1 MQPEK
6 SNIEA
11 FSADEYDVARRKL
24 ARIVGLGVTLFT
36 GLIFL
41 LTLSTG
47 AFPGESADLMVA
59 FSGIEP
65 KVAPSHT
72 IWGAIV
78 AALASFNPEGMILR
92 LNLFSLVVALLSVWL
107 LFDIVVKKISGTI
120 DPENATPRATAVA
133 SVLGGGAA
141 ALALAFSVPF
151 WMCATRLQYQ
161 GFNVLLILILFRLI
175 TGYVHGGGLW
185 NLMVAA
191 FLLGVATVESL
202 GIIIFAPIFVLY
214 ALRHWM
220 NRGHASAGSL
230 FSFGA
235 LFALGL
241 ASSWL
246 IAIRFNATHDI
257 SLRGYESVWMIV
269 LRIFIDQYEML
280 KSAFPVNGWL
290 NLAIVVVAP
299 AIASDFIARRAL
311 NETRE
316 WGIMIMHAVF
326 TVAVVL
332 VLGNT
337 PAVSPWGIYR
347 TTEVLP
353 VPLMVLTAMTC
364 GYLIAYWYL
373 LVANRSQINIDGERS
388 AVHSGSIWFGC
399 FFGAFALV
407 AIPVTSGINLLEA
420 NGRAGKFVDEC
431 VSEFIDSLG
440 PRRWIISNGLFDSH
454 LLLEAH
460 RTGRDIKVVKLQNN
474 DSKVYLRYLRNIIKG
489 DSDIRPEDADLLA
502 GSVEFGVLPFVQ
514 DWIECDPS
522 AIDKMAIVNTPDLI
536 VAVNKVVVPHKF
548 FFTAGNSLD
557 EVKKTSFL
565 EANQEFW
572 GRMKTLLAKE
582 RGSRDSA
589 SAFRAI
595 VRRQVGF
602 VANNTG
608 VLLEDLGRDE
618 EAFQTYNF
626 VRQFDTDN
634 VSALL
639 NLIEILRRNES
650 KGFHNA
656 ERKAI
661 ESSFEN
667 VIKKLEGRKLPIWS
681 LSRTFGYV
689 RSPVLFT
696 QLGWAWAASGQP
708 GIAIAGIRRAE
719 SVAQTAAGKVRAQES
734 MAEVLWRQNDIEGSE
749 RIYEDILKQ
758 DPENTTA
765 MLNLS
770 RIQARRGSLDK
781 ARDWLSKA
789 QSKGARRAEL
799 AFEGASLDLA
809 AGAPAAARIKLNEIT
824 DVEPNNIQ
832 AWALLGIA
840 AVQMGDYE
848 EVETRV
854 LKKIAEI
861 AGTTDNY
868 QYLIVRGQLLF
879 QKGED
884 LVGARDAF
892 ERASISRPG
901 ITMLLEWILQLDFML
916 NDKAAAEEHAR
927 QILRT
932 NRNNSFANYIMGSI
946 MLYRGRIPEAENYL
960 RRSISSANKPE
971 PLNDLAELLRMNGNF
986 EEAER
991 YIHSAIQLAP
1001 GFYILWDTLGG
1012 ILFDKGDFAGA
1023 EEAYLKAIELFKDD
1037 GRVYLNY
1044 ATLLLKKGETVK
1056 AREMVMKVNANRSS
1070 LDPADLEKLSELVKK
1085 VTPGKKR

>member
-1 MQPEK
+1 MQLEK

-11 FSADEYDVARRKL
+11 FSPEEYVTVRRKL
-24 ARIVGLGVTLFT
+24 ARIVGICVTLFV
-36 GLIFL
+36 GLVFL

-47 AFPGESADLMVA
+47 AFPGESADLMVTY
-59 FSGIEP
+59 SGLEP
-65 KVAPSHT
+65 KVAPAHT
-72 IWGAIV
+72 LWGTIVSAI
-78 AALASFNPEGMILR
+78 ASFDPGGMILR
-92 LNLFSLVVALLSVWL
+92 LNLFSLVVALISVWL
-107 LFDIVVKKISGTI
+107 LFDIVVRMISGTI
-120 DPENATPRATAVA
+120 DQENATPRALAIA
-133 SVLGGGAA
+133 SVIGGAA
-141 ALALAFSVPF
+141 AAIALAFSVPF

-161 GFNVLLILILFRLI
+161 GFNVLLILLIFRLI
-175 TGYVHGGGLW
+175 AGYAQGGGLW
-185 NLMVAA
+185 NLMCVSL
-191 FLLGVATVESL
+191 LLGIATVESL
-202 GIIIFAPIFVLY
+202 GIVLFAPIFIIY
-214 ALRHWM
+214 AVRHWM
-220 NRGHASAGSL
+220 QRGHASAGSI
-230 FSFGA
+230 FAFGA

-246 IAIRFNATHDI
+246 IAVRFNATHDI
-257 SLRGYESVWMIV
+257 SLRGYESVWMIIQ
-269 LRIFIDQYEML
+269 RIFFDQYEML
-280 KSAFPVNGWL
+280 KAAFPVNGWL
-290 NLAIVVVAP
+290 NIALVVIVP

-316 WGIMIMHAVF
+316 WGIMIMHAVM
-326 TVAVVL
+326 TMAVIL

-337 PAVSPWGIYR
+337 PAISPWGVYR
-347 TTEVLP
+347 STGIIP

-364 GYLIAYWYL
+364 GYLLAYWYL
-373 LVANRSQINIDGERS
+373 LVANRSQVNIDGERS

-407 AIPVTSGINLLEA
+407 AIPITAGINLLEA
-420 NGRAGKFVDEC
+420 NGRTGKFVDEC

-440 PRRWIISNGLFDSH
+440 GRRWIVSNGLFDSH

-460 RTGRDIKVVKLQNN
+460 RTGRDIRVIKLQNN
-474 DSKVYLRYLRNIIKG
+474 DNKVYLRHLRNVIKSDG
-489 DSDIRPEDADLLA
+489 DFKPEDASLLA

-514 DWIECDPS
+514 DWIAYDPS
-522 AIDKMAIVNTPDLI
+522 AIDKMVIVNTPDLI
-536 VAVNKVVVPHKF
+536 VAIDKIVVPHKF

-565 EANQEFW
+565 ETNNEFW

-582 RGSRDSA
+582 RGARDSA
-589 SAFRAI
+589 ANFRAI

-608 VLLEDLGRDE
+608 VLLEDIGKDE

-626 VRQFDTDN
+626 VRQFDPDN

-639 NLIEILRRNES
+639 NLIEILRRNEA
-650 KGFHNA
+650 KDFHTA

-661 ESSFEN
+661 ESSFES
-667 VIKKLEGRKLPIWS
+667 VIKRLEGRKLPIWS

-719 SVAQTAAGKVRAQES
+719 KIAQSAAGKVRAQQS

-758 DPENTTA
+758 DPENATA

-781 ARDWLSKA
+781 AREWLSKA

-809 AGAPAAARIKLNEIT
+809 AGDPAAARIKLNEIT

-832 AWALLGIA
+832 AWALLGISA
-840 AVQMGDYE
+840 IQMNDYD
-848 EVETRV
+848 EVESRI

-946 MLYRGRIPEAENYL
+946 MLYRGRTAEAENYL

-971 PLNDLAELLRMNGNF
+971 PLNDLAELLRMNGNLD
-986 EEAER
+986 EAER
-991 YIHSAIQLAP
+991 YIRSAIQLAP
-1001 GFYILWDTLGG
+1001 DFYVVWDTLGG
-1012 ILFDKGDFAGA
+1012 ILFDRGNLAGA
-1023 EEAYLKAIELFKDD
+1023 EESYLKALELFQGDS
-1037 GRVYLNY
+1037 RVYLNY
-1044 ATLLLKKGETVK
+1044 AKVLLKKGETVK
-1056 AREMVMKVNANRSS
+1056 AREMIMKVNANRSTLS
-1070 LDPADLEKLSELVKK
+1070 PADLEVLAELVQR
-1085 VTPGKKR
+1085 VTPKRSR